1 MRHTRGIILLIV
13 LTAIGAATVAAAG
26 DIQVLCEPGLRV
38 YLDGELA
45 GISSRLDDGAYLTD
59 IPRGLHIVRVEKDG
73 FEPQSFEVLVGQA
86 PIEVTVGVFEAAPTP
101 DAAAGAANARP
112 ALAVG
117 TLIVTSAPQN
127 CVVEVSGTPHTK
139 TTPQLVI
146 SGVAAG
152 KHTLRFT
159 KPGYDPVTKVVEMQ
173 GGATIAVHGN
183 LKAAEVVA
191 VHEGWGSLR
200 VISKPARCTVRFLGK
215 TSEKTSLNL
224 NQSHIP
230 AGEHPIIVSIPGREL
245 STKIL
250 VLGEQVTIVRVSF
263 LPGDDPFVISHEPD

>member
-1 MRHTRGIILLIV
+1 MRRGGWLALLV
-13 LTAIGAATVAAAG
+13 LVAAAAVASAG
-26 DIQVLCEPGLRV
+26 EIQVLCEPGLRV

-45 GISSRLDDGAYLTD
+45 GISSRLDDGAYLTEV
-59 IPRGLHIVRVEKDG
+59 PRGLHTVRVEKDG
-73 FEPQSFEVLVGQA
+73 FEPQSFQVLVGQI
-86 PIEVTVGVFEAAPTP
+86 PVEVTVGEFEPAPKP
-101 DAAAGAANARP
+101 DAAAGATNARP

-146 SGVAAG
+146 SGVTTG
-152 KHTLRFT
+152 KHTLRFA
-159 KPGYDPVTKVVEMQ
+159 KPGYDPITKVVEVLA
-173 GGATIAVHGN
+173 GGTVAVHGS
-183 LKAAEVVA
+183 LKEAKVVA
-191 VHEGWGSLR
+191 VQEGWGSLR
-200 VISKPARCTVRFLGK
+200 VISKPSHCTVKFMGK
-215 TSEKTSLNL
+215 TSEKTTLNL
-224 NQSHIP
+224 NLSRIP

-245 STKIL
+245 SAKIL

>member
-1 MRHTRGIILLIV
+1 MRRARCFALLV
-13 LTAIGAATVAAAG
+13 VIGATAVAAAG

-45 GISSRLDDGAYLTD
+45 GISSRLDDGAYLMEV
-59 IPRGLHIVRVEKDG
+59 PRGLHTVRVEKDG
-73 FEPQSFEVLVGQA
+73 FLPQSFEVLVGQV

-101 DAAAGAANARP
+101 DAAAGAASARP

-152 KHTLRFT
+152 SHTLRFT
-159 KPGYDPVTKVVEMQ
+159 KPGYDPVTKVIEVQ

-183 LKAAEVVA
+183 LKVEEVVA
-191 VHEGWGSLR
+191 LHEGWGSLR
-200 VISKPARCTVRFLGK
+200 VISKPSRCTVKFMGK
-215 TSEKTSLNL
+215 TSEKTTLNL
-224 NQSHIP
+224 NLSRIP

-250 VLGEQVTIVRVSF
+250 VLGEQVTIVKVSF
-263 LPGDDPFVISHEPD
+263 IKGEEPFTVSHVPD